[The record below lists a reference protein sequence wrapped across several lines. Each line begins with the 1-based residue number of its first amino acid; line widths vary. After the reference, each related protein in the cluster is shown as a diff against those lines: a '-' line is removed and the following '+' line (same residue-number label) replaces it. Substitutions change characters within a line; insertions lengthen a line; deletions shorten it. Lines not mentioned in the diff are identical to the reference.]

1 MGPDLDRLKDLS
13 RSLGGRHVGVVG
25 DLIADVY
32 LFARPSRL
40 SREAPVLVV
49 RYQDEKVIPGSAAN
63 TAMNAAA
70 LGGKVHVVGAVG
82 EDGPGRA
89 ILEAFQGA
97 GLDPSGVVT
106 VPGTGTV
113 TKTRILVGDPGRTP
127 QQVIRVDREPGGE
140 PLEDLEDL
148 LLERIEEMDVL
159 VEGWLVSDYEFG
171 LVSPKIAG
179 RILRSAGE
187 GKTVVVDSRH
197 RLGFFVGADSLC
209 PNLEE
214 LSEYLGRP
222 LETRDQVLQG
232 GKEVLER
239 LGARVLFLTMGN
251 QGMAV
256 FTPGGEPVFLP
267 VVGPDEVTDVSGAG
281 DTVAA
286 TILLARCS
294 GADPVEA
301 GWLATCAASVVVQK
315 LGAATATPPEL
326 RKALRKAK
334 PFLGESPGGKEK
346 KK

>member
-1 MGPDLDRLKDLS
+1 MKRKLS
-13 RSLGGRHVGVVG
+13 RERLEELSSSLGGRKVGVVG

-49 RYQDEKVIPGSAAN
+49 RYLEEKVIPGSAAN

-70 LGGKVHVVGAVG
+70 LGGSVRVVGALG

-89 ILEAFQGA
+89 VLEAFREA
-97 GLDPSGVVT
+97 GLDFSGVLVL
-106 VPGTGTV
+106 PGVETV

-127 QQVIRVDREPGGE
+127 QQVIRLDRHPPEENRP
-140 PLEDLEDL
+140 DLEER
-148 LLERIEEMDVL
+148 LLERIEEADRE

-171 LVSPKIAG
+171 LVTPGIAR
-179 RILRSAGE
+179 RILRSGRE
-187 GKTVVVDSRH
+187 GKYVVVDSRH
-197 RLGFFVGADSLC
+197 RLGLFKGADALC

-214 LSEYLGRP
+214 LGEFLGRSLAGREEILRGGEEALAA
-222 LETRDQVLQG
+222 LE
-232 GKEVLER
+232 
-239 LGARVLFLTMGN
+239 ARVLFLTLGN

-256 FTPGGEPVFLP
+256 FSRGEEPVFLP
-267 VVGPDEVTDVSGAG
+267 VAGPDQVTDVSGAG

-286 TILLARCS
+286 TILLARCA

-315 LGAATATPPEL
+315 LGAATAEPAEL
-326 RKALRKAK
+326 RKALRKAE
-334 PFLGESPGGKEK
+334 PFPGPPSPEGRR
-346 KK
+346 